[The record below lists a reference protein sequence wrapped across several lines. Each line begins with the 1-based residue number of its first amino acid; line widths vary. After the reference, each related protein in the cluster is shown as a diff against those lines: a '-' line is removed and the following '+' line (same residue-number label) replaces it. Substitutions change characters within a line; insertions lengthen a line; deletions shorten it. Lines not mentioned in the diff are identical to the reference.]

1 MLKTL
6 KQRCGD
12 EDAAKL
18 MKVYLEA
25 SDNLQSQQSI
35 LLTSLQLEKLLN
47 LSLRNDQGGLMS
59 ISRLVKS
66 FLSVTGQTFTQI
78 DEIAADA
85 NY

>member
-12 EDAAKL
+12 EDADKL
-18 MKVYLEA
+18 MKAYLDA
-25 SDNLQSQQSI
+25 SENPQSQQSV
-35 LLTSLQLEKLLN
+35 LLASLQLEKLLN

-66 FLSVTGQTFTQI
+66 FLSVTGQTFAQI
-78 DEIAADA
+78 DKIAADA